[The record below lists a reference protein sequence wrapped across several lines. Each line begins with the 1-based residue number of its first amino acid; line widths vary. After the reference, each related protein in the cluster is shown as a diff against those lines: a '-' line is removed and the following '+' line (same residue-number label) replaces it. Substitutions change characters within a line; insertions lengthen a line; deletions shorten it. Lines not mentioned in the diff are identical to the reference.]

1 MCVFLPQNLVT
12 PSDDSW
18 RLNFAG
24 FTPNSD
30 INVGFGCVL
39 RDQNAIFKAGYAAP
53 IRDSGDATE
62 TELIALYVGLDIAQR
77 QGVDYLE
84 IEGDYS
90 FVMQNLTGV
99 VDPMSFSMPTSVR
112 ELLGE
117 CIKLMGSSEMSRL
130 VNFTFMPMNLQTSL
144 LSWAVSLMKLSSGL
158 TIYHLQLLIV

>member
-1 MCVFLPQNLVT
+1 M
-12 PSDDSW
+12 
-18 RLNFAG
+18 
-24 FTPNSD
+24 
-30 INVGFGCVL
+30 
-39 RDQNAIFKAGYAAP
+39 
-53 IRDSGDATE
+53 
-62 TELIALYVGLDIAQR
+62 IALYVGLDIAQR

-90 FVMQNLTGV
+90 VVMQNLTGV